1 MPRITQIKLDIF
13 KLEWC
18 GVYNFMKGFSID
30 LDAVNSFSLWVCL
43 LRYFEMILF
52 VQLIV
57 VVLAVVGV
65 SIDMVADVEVFVFV
79 YINSWNAATIFIERF
94 PIWLWCC
101 GHMKQA
107 VPCTRQVLVDNYVI
121 FNFEFITPIR
131 DGPDMVTFCQGYI
144 AIDGEDVFWKGFS
157 WSVD

>member
-1 MPRITQIKLDIF
+1 MTSLVFWPFLTYLPTFSYSITF
-13 KLEWC
+13 
-18 GVYNFMKGFSID
+18 NFGGY
-30 LDAVNSFSLWVCL
+30 LGPLYLPYYRSLLNRHWPWGLKACQK
-43 LRYFEMILF
+43 
-52 VQLIV
+52 VQMLHTKDHSNKAWH
-57 VVLAVVGV
+57 LWTW
-65 SIDMVADVEVFVFV
+65 FVFV

-107 VPCTRQVLVDNYVI
+107 VPCTRQVLGDHYVI